1 MVSKLGVTSR
11 QAKQIKKRGGNTMA
25 SGGMTGAI
33 ARAAVLAVLLAMPGG
48 ARAFDDSNYPD
59 LKGMWTRAPV
69 PGIGLATSFDPT
81 KRAGRAQQAPLTPE
95 YQKIFEDNLAE
106 QAAGGHGIGLS
117 HICIPPGMP
126 GAMTVFEP
134 MEIIITGDTTHI
146 TVQSMG
152 VHRRIYTDGRD
163 WPAEVEPAWL
173 GYSIGK
179 WLDEDGDGRLDTL
192 VAETRHMKGPR
203 VYDPTGLPLHADNE
217 TVIHERIHLDKT
229 NPNLLHDEMTVID
242 NALTRPWSADK
253 IYQRNPNPRPVWRE
267 EVCQEGNPHVRI
279 GGNDY
284 MVSADGLL
292 MPSKKD
298 QAPPDLRYFK
308 ASKK

>member
-1 MVSKLGVTSR
+1 MVR
-11 QAKQIKKRGGNTMA
+11 R
-25 SGGMTGAI
+25 GMTEAI

-59 LKGMWTRAPV
+59 WKGQWTRAPV
-69 PGIGLATSFDPT
+69 PGIGLAVSFDPT

-95 YQKIFEDNLAE
+95 YQKIYEDNLAE

-126 GAMTVFEP
+126 QAMTVFEP
-134 MEIIITGDTTHI
+134 MEIIISGDATHI

-152 VHRRIYTDGRD
+152 VHRRIFTDGRE
-163 WPAEVEPAWL
+163 WPAEVEPGYL
-173 GYSIGK
+173 GYSIGT
-179 WLDEDGDGRLDTL
+179 WLDEDGDGRFDTL
-192 VAETRHMKGPR
+192 VVETRHMKGQR
-203 VYDPTGLPLHADNE
+203 VFDPTGLPLHADNQ

-229 NPNLLHDEMTVID
+229 NSSLLHDEMTVID

-253 IYQRNPNPRPVWRE
+253 IYQRNPDPRPVWRE
-267 EVCQEGNPHVRI
+267 AVCEENNPHVRI
-279 GGNDY
+279 GGADY

-308 ASKK
+308 QSRK

>member
-1 MVSKLGVTSR
+1 MV
-11 QAKQIKKRGGNTMA
+11 GGRIA
-25 SGGMTGAI
+25 GAV
-33 ARAAVLAVLLAMPGG
+33 ARAAVLAVLLAMPSA

-59 LKGMWTRAPV
+59 LKGQWTRAPV

-117 HICIPPGMP
+117 HVCIPPGMP

-134 MEIIITGDTTHI
+134 MEIIVTGGTTHI

-163 WPAEVEPAWL
+163 WPAEAEPAYL

-179 WLDEDGDGRLDTL
+179 WLDEDGDGRFDMLL
-192 VAETRHMKGPR
+192 VETRHMKGQR
-203 VYDPTGLPLHADNE
+203 VYDPTGLPLHADNQ
-217 TVIHERIHLDKT
+217 TVIHERIHLDKA

-242 NALTRPWSADK
+242 NALTRPWSVDK

-267 EVCQEGNPHVRI
+267 EVCEEGNPHVRI

-298 QAPPDLRYFK
+298 QAPPDLRYFR